1 MKDVFISYKTEE
13 FDEANWVR
21 VTLEHNGISCWM
33 APMCIP
39 GGSSYAVE
47 IPQAIRNCTVFV
59 LLLSEKSQASKWVPR
74 ELDQAINEGKV
85 VMPFMLEDCA
95 LKDDFNF
102 YLTNVQ
108 RYNAYESKAATMQK
122 MIGEIKA
129 ILAQRSAAS
138 GAVPPPAAPVEEP
151 VEPKAPV
158 RPVTPAEPP
167 KAPKPVEPP
176 KAPKSPKPP
185 KASKAP
191 KTPKAPKAAV
201 PRKRAWLLPA
211 ILAAVVAVCV
221 LVAVLISAGNKVTVA
236 GETFKKD
243 TFTVELREK
252 MLTAEDVTTL
262 KEIKGM
268 HALVLNACTLPDN
281 LAFIGDY
288 DLVRLELVN
297 CGLTQA
303 QVETLV
309 LPPELYRLDLSANR
323 GVTDLSSLEL
333 VGMKYLNELNISE
346 TSVTDL
352 TPVGELEKL
361 VYLQAH
367 HTGMTTLK
375 GLETCLYL
383 KELHAVG
390 NVLTNL
396 EGLENTS
403 LLEKVYLNDNALTD
417 ISLLSR
423 SAATLE
429 VVQVS
434 GNALT
439 TLDALKD
446 CLELQYVCADRNR
459 LTDISAL
466 GGKHTKL
473 AGLSAADNA
482 LTTVPEMWALAGE
495 NGYLDLSGNQI
506 TGRVALVGENG
517 RLHLDLSDNP
527 GVSWAYDTDSVYT
540 DLFLHNTPVA
550 EDPARQLE
558 LLLENAS
565 GNRVV
570 LNYGEGMEKATVPEE
585 ISITEIKIVDC
596 PLSARVAMQELLGS
610 YRVEFISAEEAAR
623 LTMSLPYGMQY
634 DVVVTKD

>member
-129 ILAQRSAAS
+129 ILAQRSPAA
-138 GAVPPPAAPVEEP
+138 GAVPPPTEPVEEP
-151 VEPKAPV
+151 VEPKAPAE
-158 RPVTPAEPP
+158 PVTPAAPP
-167 KAPKPVEPP
+167 KAPKPTQPS
-176 KAPKSPKPP
+176 KAPKSPKP
-185 KASKAP
+185 P

-221 LVAVLISAGNKVTVA
+221 LVGVLAGGLASGGNKVTVA
-236 GETFKKD
+236 GVVFAGD
-243 TFTVELREK
+243 TGTVELEGK
-252 MLTAEDVTTL
+252 ALTGADLETL
-262 KEIKGM
+262 AGLESL
-268 HALVLNACTLPDN
+268 HYLSLTACTLPEN
-281 LAFIGDY
+281 LAPIGD
-288 DLVRLELVN
+288 
-297 CGLTQA
+297 CGLSTLQMVRCGVTQTMLD
-303 QVETLV
+303 TLT
-309 LPPELYRLDLSANR
+309 LPEDLYRLDLSGNPD
-323 GVTDLSSLEL
+323 VTTLSGLGLGSQD
-333 VGMKYLNELNISE
+333 YLYELNLSD
-346 TSVTDL
+346 TGVQDL
-352 TPVGELEKL
+352 ASVGELKKL
-361 VYLQAH
+361 ETLWVNR
-367 HTGMTTLK
+367 TGLTSLK

-383 KELHAVG
+383 AELHAVG
-390 NVLTNL
+390 NQLTSL

-403 LLEKVYLNDNALTD
+403 QLERVYLNDNALTD
-417 ISLLSR
+417 ITPLSR
-423 SAATLE
+423 SAEKLR
-429 VVQVS
+429 VVQVN

-439 TLDALKD
+439 TLDALKE
-446 CLELQYVCADRNR
+446 CAALQYVCADRNQ

-466 GGKHTKL
+466 NVYHSAL
-473 AGLSAADNA
+473 AGLSAADNR
-482 LTTVPEMWALAGE
+482 LVTVPEGWGLAGD
-495 NGYLDLSGNQI
+495 NVYLDLSGNRI
-506 TGRVALVGENG
+506 EGRVALLGENQ
-517 RLHLDLSDNP
+517 RLQLDLSNNP
-527 GVSWAYDTDSVYT
+527 GVEWVYVKDATYTNLSVWG
-540 DLFLHNTPVA
+540 TPAA
-550 EDPARQLE
+550 ENPAKRLE
-558 LLLENAS
+558 ILLENVS
-565 GNRVV
+565 GSTVV
-570 LNYGEGMEKATVPEE
+570 LDYGEGMEKATVPEE

-596 PLSARVAMQELLGS
+596 PLSARVAMEELLGS
-610 YRVEFISAEEAAR
+610 YRVEFISAEEAAG
-623 LTMSLPYGMQY
+623 LSMALPYEMRY
-634 DVVVTKD
+634 EE